1 MKILKYILLTVVSLV
16 VIAAAFFAYGLYINP
31 KSPKGTAEYSS
42 GSTEIDIRY
51 YRPFKNNRLIFG
63 AQEDGALVPYGQYWR
78 LGANLT
84 TRLTTNTDLSFA
96 SRSLPAGSYGLYTY
110 PYKDHWLLVV
120 HEKTGGFSN
129 AEPDPAAVVMKLNL
143 PVESLP
149 EVVEQFTIDFLE
161 QNIRLRWDTTQVLIP
176 FSE

>member
-1 MKILKYILLTVVSLV
+1 MKILKYILITVVSLV

-31 KSPKGTAEYSS
+31 KSPKGMAEYSS
-42 GSTEIDIRY
+42 GSKEIAIRY
-51 YRPFKNNRLIFG
+51 YRPFKKERLIFG

-110 PYKDHWLLVV
+110 PYKDH
-120 HEKTGGFSN
+120 
-129 AEPDPAAVVMKLNL
+129 
-143 PVESLP
+143 
-149 EVVEQFTIDFLE
+149 
-161 QNIRLRWDTTQVLIP
+161 
-176 FSE
+176 